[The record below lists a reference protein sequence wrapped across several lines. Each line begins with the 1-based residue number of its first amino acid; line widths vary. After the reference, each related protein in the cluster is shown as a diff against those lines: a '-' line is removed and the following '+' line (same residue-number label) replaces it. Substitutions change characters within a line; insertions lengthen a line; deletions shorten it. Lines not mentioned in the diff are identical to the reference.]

1 MGKHFDLCI
10 GLHFGFHVLH
20 FGLHFGV
27 HLGLHFD
34 THFKNHRL
42 FFAYLQLAH
51 MLRVKTVVLWPFF
64 ERLKSDAHVILF
76 VVYPK
81 QKTLVCF
88 DSLIGDGKS
97 ATSLRVLVL
106 NIIRNVLQLSSTND
120 WTDYNITW
128 PQQNGKNAMSP
139 Y

>member
-1 MGKHFDLCI
+1 MYCPLDCTLEYTLVYTLIRTLKITAF
-10 GLHFGFHVLH
+10 
-20 FGLHFGV
+20 
-27 HLGLHFD
+27 
-34 THFKNHRL
+34 L
-42 FFAYLQLAH
+42 FFAYSQLAH

-64 ERLKSDAHVILF
+64 ERLEIDAHVILF

-106 NIIRNVLQLSSTND
+106 NVIRNVLQLDSTND
-120 WTDYNITW
+120 WTDYNVTC
-128 PQQNGKNAMSP
+128 PQQNGKNAVLP